1 MATPKSILV
10 VDNEVRSRRN
20 IAYFLREQNYDVE
33 EADDGVSALDVLQKK
48 TFDLMMC
55 DVVMPRLS
63 AFDVIDEMKSRSLP
77 TSIILITGH
86 PDLLAEK
93 GLGNLPC
100 FTKPFNLYDLYHK
113 VQELV
118 D

>member
-1 MATPKSILV
+1 MPKRILV
-10 VDNEVRSRRN
+10 VDNELRSRKN
-20 IAYFLREQNYDVE
+20 IARFLCEENYEVD
-33 EADDGVSALDVLQKK
+33 EADDGVTALEILEKK
-48 TFDLMMC
+48 NFDLVIC

-63 AFDVIDEMKSRSLP
+63 AFDVIDRIKARSLS

-100 FTKPFNLYDLYHK
+100 FTKPFNLYDLLHK
-113 VQELV
+113 VREIV
-118 D
+118 SR